1 MFGTEKAKFTSRTF
15 AIHSPPF
22 PGKEGATLC
31 LGSSNSTKACK
42 LCYKHNHRGCLGF
55 GWEPQRPPILTA
67 LLSETAASVFF
78 IIPSVTPP
86 AETLLMY
93 FLCLFA
99 TTKNQAVLVP
109 LEQILQNKLCQV
121 FSFTSLYFASTQ
133 IWALAFLVPFDHPT
147 PLASLLPAVSKRA
160 QIVALSLWIYPL
172 LLQNAVPNQGS
183 GTLFLSC
190 ILSYPLLAPL
200 LYFEHVN
207 SSGALGGNKHSFNF
221 EIANNPA
228 DFN

>member
-1 MFGTEKAKFTSRTF
+1 MGTPASSHPHSAALRDVCISILYYSFSNTTSR
-15 AIHSPPF
+15 
-22 PGKEGATLC
+22 KV
-31 LGSSNSTKACK
+31 ACV
-42 LCYKHNHRGCLGF
+42 F
-55 GWEPQRPPILTA
+55 
-67 LLSETAASVFF
+67 SVF
-78 IIPSVTPP
+78 I
-86 AETLLMY
+86 
-93 FLCLFA
+93 CNK
-99 TTKNQAVLVP
+99 KNQAVLVP

-121 FSFTSLYFASTQ
+121 FSFPSLYFASTQ
-133 IWALAFLVPFDHPT
+133 IWALAFLAPFDHPT
-147 PLASLLPAVSKRA
+147 PLASLLPAVSERA
-160 QIVALSLWIYPL
+160 QIAALSLWIYPL

-207 SSGALGGNKHSFNF
+207 SSRALGGNKHSFNF